1 MESKITVD
9 ANTRVSDI
17 LKAYPWLPDELITLD
32 PAFKALRSPITKAL
46 LAKATVADV
55 CKRFSVSA
63 DFLVDK
69 LTSLVAQH
77 KE

>member
-9 ANTRVSDI
+9 EHTRVTDI
-17 LKAYPWLPDELITLD
+17 LKAYPWLPDELIALD

-55 CKRFSVSA
+55 CKRFNVSA
-63 DFLVDK
+63 DFLVGK
-69 LTSLVAQH
+69 LTALVEQH
-77 KE
+77 G